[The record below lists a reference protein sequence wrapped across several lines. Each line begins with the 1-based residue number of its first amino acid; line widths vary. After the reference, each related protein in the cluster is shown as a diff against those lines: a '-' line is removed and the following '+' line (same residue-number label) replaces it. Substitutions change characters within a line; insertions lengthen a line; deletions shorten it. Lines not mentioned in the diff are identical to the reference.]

1 MLFGSYIFCCFHAL
15 YCVLILF
22 KCSNPLYPHISLKI
36 HLVLILSFIIII
48 CIITIILNTHSVL
61 LQGAQQH
68 LAALRSAAVSL
79 VCLMNW
85 KPLPHCQLPVCLWTS
100 HLTHQAALH
109 LIQVTHLNNYSAS
122 CFFPQLWSKHLGL
135 GLRIDFDFHN

>member
-1 MLFGSYIFCCFHAL
+1 MLFGAYIFYCFHAL

-22 KCSNPLYPHISLKI
+22 KCNNPLCPHISLKI
-36 HLVLILSFIIII
+36 HLILILSFIIII
-48 CIITIILNTHSVL
+48 ITCIIAIISNTHSVL

-85 KPLPHCQLPVCLWTS
+85 RPLHHCQLPVCLWTS
-100 HLTHQAALH
+100 HLTHQDALH
-109 LIQVTHLNNYSAS
+109 LKQVTRSALKQLQLMIQLNNYSVS
-122 CFFPQLWSKHLGL
+122 CFF
-135 GLRIDFDFHN
+135 HNFGPST